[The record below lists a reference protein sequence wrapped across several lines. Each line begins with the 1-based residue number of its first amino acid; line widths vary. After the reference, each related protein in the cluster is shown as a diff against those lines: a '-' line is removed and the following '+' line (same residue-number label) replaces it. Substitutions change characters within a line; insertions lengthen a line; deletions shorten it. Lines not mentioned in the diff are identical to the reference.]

1 MCAVW
6 HSPLFECR
14 NPQINGL
21 RSDIQ
26 WNPRNDYFTTYR
38 DFETWRLFLHLFDRA
53 KTMQFLLCVVL
64 CNYPLL
70 IMLLAILAGEFM
82 AYADISAVERERLT
96 KTRKIYNINWHVQD
110 FDQNKYG
117 EKNYKLLLHIR
128 HLACTH
134 WGLATR
140 RTNFVGLPSHRRKT
154 KWPELVNVICRT
166 VNHKSGTRA
175 TQNMLHFSVDFLW
188 VQINNDMVHSALVL
202 PGTQSALTFVIPA
215 NKSNNSQLC
224 FKVSKKW

>member
-26 WNPRNDYFTTYR
+26 WNPRNDYFTTWR
-38 DFETWRLFLHLFDRA
+38 DFETWRLFLHFCDRA

-70 IMLLAILAGEFM
+70 IMLLAILAWEFM
-82 AYADISAVERERLT
+82 AYADISAVERERLA
-96 KTRKIYNINWHVQD
+96 KTRRIYNINWHVQD

-128 HLACTH
+128 GIWRAPVEDLPNGERA
-134 WGLATR
+134 
-140 RTNFVGLPSHRRKT
+140 PSHRRKT
-154 KWPELVNVICRT
+154 KWPELVNFICRT
-166 VNHKSGTRA
+166 VNHESGTRA
-175 TQNMLHFSVDFLW
+175 SQNMLHFSVDFLW
-188 VQINNDMVHSALVL
+188 VY
-202 PGTQSALTFVIPA
+202 
-215 NKSNNSQLC
+215 K
-224 FKVSKKW
+224 